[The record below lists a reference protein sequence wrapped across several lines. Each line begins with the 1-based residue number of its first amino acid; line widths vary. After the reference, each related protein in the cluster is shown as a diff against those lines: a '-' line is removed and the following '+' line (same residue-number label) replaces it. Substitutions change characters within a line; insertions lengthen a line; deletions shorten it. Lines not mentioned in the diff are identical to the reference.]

1 MNKKVFFLLLFLA
14 ATGMTTGCFFELLL
28 SASEKEELMTLL
40 AGFLGGKGSASS
52 LPEHILS
59 KAAAG
64 TVLLVPAFFLPLIPW
79 IIPFPLIYLFF
90 RGFVL
95 GFSASM
101 VMETLGFKG
110 LFYITVTLIPAE
122 LLQLLLFALLLCC
135 SLQELH
141 HLRHRKK
148 GSRKAPQFFTAG
160 PYLYTYAAG
169 FAMMLLVIFFQSVL
183 LQAVT
188 GP

>member
-1 MNKKVFFLLLFLA
+1 MNKKVFFLVLFLA
-14 ATGMTTGCFFELLL
+14 ATGMTTGCFFELML
-28 SASEKEELMTLL
+28 SGSEKNELMNILSS
-40 AGFLGGKGSASS
+40 FLDSGNTGVNFS
-52 LPEHILS
+52 EHILP

-64 TVLLVPAFFLPLIPW
+64 AVFLIPAFFLPLVPCMF
-79 IIPFPLIYLFF
+79 PFHLIYLFL
-90 RGFVL
+90 RGFFL

-101 VMETLGFKG
+101 ILETLGLKG
-110 LFYITVTLIPAE
+110 VLYIAATLIPAE
-122 LLQLLLFALLLCC
+122 LLQLLLFTLLLCC
-135 SLQELH
+135 SLQKYH
-141 HLRHRKK
+141 HLHHRKK

-169 FAMMLLVIFFQSVL
+169 LAMMLLIICFQSAL